1 MTNFYKTNN
10 LSSYL
15 TYDRFVP
22 GTGQALIELH
32 DFTIIQKI
40 ILEAADAV
48 VFQSVIVRLFILTS
62 ASLQCSSAYLFTRAK
77 ALWLTTYSGLLA
89 GLFHLLRV
97 APDYLFIRDFLC
109 YHSCKPSVRVIC
121 IKLYDFPA

>member
-15 TYDRFVP
+15 TYHRFVP

-77 ALWLTTYSGLLA
+77 AL
-89 GLFHLLRV
+89 
-97 APDYLFIRDFLC
+97 
-109 YHSCKPSVRVIC
+109 
-121 IKLYDFPA
+121 